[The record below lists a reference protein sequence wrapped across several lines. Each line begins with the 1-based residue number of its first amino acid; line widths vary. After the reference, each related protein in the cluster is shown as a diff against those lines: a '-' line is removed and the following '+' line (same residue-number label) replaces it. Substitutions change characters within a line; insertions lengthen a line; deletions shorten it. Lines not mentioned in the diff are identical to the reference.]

1 MKMLSREQLQEAHR
15 AAGTDSLIALGTRR
29 ADAHAPPAHDAVLTI
44 VDWLPVET
52 VANAALVAAL
62 LALAEKDAAWL
73 LRDLETGCLASATA
87 PVRWSARW
95 R

>member
-1 MKMLSREQLQEAHR
+1 VLTL
-15 AAGTDSLIALGTRR
+15 T
-29 ADAHAPPAHDAVLTI
+29 PAHDAVLTI

-62 LALAEKDAAWL
+62 LALAETDAAWL
-73 LRDLETGCLASATA
+73 LHDLETGCLASATA
-87 PVRWSARW
+87 PVQRSARW